1 MDCNPG
7 SHRPLEVQQP
17 SSGQFPFTGLECDF
31 FQLGGF
37 QVQMAADHAA
47 KSQRQRRGRGIDEAD
62 CSSLR
67 HYSPNDRRKRADA
80 QLWRLAF
87 GVWRLAFNVRRQGVW
102 REESGVGFRLVP
114 EERRGRGAS
123 VGPRRSLRGGPNN
136 QVCKDQFGRTALL
149 RHPKVRLATYH
160 SLVRNAASISA
171 WIIFGLMA
179 LALSSCA
186 GLSSTP
192 GEPAHNRCSTP
203 GSGDPE

>member
-37 QVQMAADHAA
+37 QVQMTADHAA

-67 HYSPNDRRKRADA
+67 HHSPNDRRKRVDA
-80 QLWRLAF
+80 QQWRSA
-87 GVWRLAFNVRRQGVW
+87 GAVWRWIQVGSRRNPGA
-102 REESGVGFRLVP
+102 
-114 EERRGRGAS
+114 GRFPSTLDDRSAVDQTIRSAKMYS
-123 VGPRRSLRGGPNN
+123 VQSRSFGIQKHLRPRIILRMR
-136 QVCKDQFGRTALL
+136 KT
-149 RHPKVRLATYH
+149 
-160 SLVRNAASISA
+160 ASISA

>member
-1 MDCNPG
+1 MDCSPG
-7 SHRPLEVQQP
+7 SHRPLEAQQP

-47 KSQRQRRGRGIDEAD
+47 KSQGQRRGRGIDEAD

-80 QLWRLAF
+80 QQWRSTF
-87 GVWRLAFNVRRQGVW
+87 NVWRSAGA
-102 REESGVGFRLVP
+102 GFQAK
-114 EERRGRGAS
+114 RGAGALAS
-123 VGPRRSLRGGPNN
+123 ALDDRSAVDL
-136 QVCKDQFGRTALL
+136 CKDVFGRIALL
-149 RHPKVRLATYH
+149 QHPKGRLATYN
-160 SLVRNAASISA
+160 SMVRSAASISA

>member
-87 GVWRLAFNVRRQGVW
+87 NVRRQGVW

-114 EERRGRGAS
+114 EERRGRGVS

-149 RHPKVRLATYH
+149 RHPKVRSATYH

>member
-1 MDCNPG
+1 LNAISSNWAD
-7 SHRPLEVQQP
+7 SRSKWQLTTRPSRKGNAAVVASMRQIAVRLDIILQ
-17 SSGQFPFTGLECDF
+17 TI
-31 FQLGGF
+31 GG
-37 QVQMAADHAA
+37 
-47 KSQRQRRGRGIDEAD
+47 RGRM
-62 CSSLR
+62 R
-67 HYSPNDRRKRADA
+67 N
-80 QLWRLAF
+80 F

-114 EERRGRGAS
+114 EERRGRGVS

-149 RHPKVRLATYH
+149 RHPKVRSATYH

-186 GLSSTP
+186 PLSSTP
-192 GEPAHNRCSTP
+192 GEPAHYRCSTP

>member
-47 KSQRQRRGRGIDEAD
+47 KSQRQRRGGGIDEAD

-67 HYSPNDRRKRADA
+67 HYSRNDRRKWMDA
-80 QLWRLAF
+80 QHWRSAF
-87 GVWRLAFNVRRQGVW
+87 SVRREQGW
-102 REESGVGFRLVP
+102 RGLPVGS
-114 EERRGRGAS
+114 RRNAGAGRYRR
-123 VGPRRSLRGGPNN
+123 PRRSLGDWDQIVGSA
-136 QVCKDQFGRTALL
+136 KDARSN
-149 RHPKVRLATYH
+149 RATSASKSTFVH
-160 SLVRNAASISA
+160 VSSTVRNAASVSA

-203 GSGDPE
+203 GSGDRE

>member
-87 GVWRLAFNVRRQGVW
+87 GVWRSTFGGRAFG
-102 REESGVGFRLVP
+102 G
-114 EERRGRGAS
+114 
-123 VGPRRSLRGGPNN
+123 RSLALDSGWFQKRGG
-136 QVCKDQFGRTALL
+136 AE
-149 RHPKVRLATYH
+149 
-160 SLVRNAASISA
+160 
-171 WIIFGLMA
+171 A
-179 LALSSCA
+179 LASALDDRSAVDQIIRSAKISSV
-186 GLSSTP
+186 
-192 GEPAHNRCSTP
+192 EPRYFGIQKYVWPRITL
-203 GSGDPE
+203 